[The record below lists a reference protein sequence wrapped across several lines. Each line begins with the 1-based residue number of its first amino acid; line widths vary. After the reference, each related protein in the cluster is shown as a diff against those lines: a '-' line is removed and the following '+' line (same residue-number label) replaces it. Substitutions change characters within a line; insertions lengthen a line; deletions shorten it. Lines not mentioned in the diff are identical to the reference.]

1 MYTTNPEFAI
11 ILSKEISWHSDIAT
25 EELRESTDLHLHCK
39 EWDKL
44 LSSKDWEPEVI
55 VERIPEFFRFVKQVQ
70 GFVAQEIKG
79 RRVK

>member
-1 MYTTNPEFAI
+1 M
-11 ILSKEISWHSDIAT
+11 HD
-25 EELRESTDLHLHCK
+25 LRFFPSLQTDLHLHCK